1 MKMWW
6 GDSDFGF
13 SDKMCL
19 FLKHWLCVL
28 TDGKENSRRLEI
40 IVFLVFTVCLSL
52 FALLSYLHRSSEV
65 KAKEPPKTWV
75 LFRMQFLGWSNF
87 VSGKSEL
94 SRLLIQMITGN
105 LAIPTSDLF
114 RSAPIEAKKSFEL
127 IWVGFSIVSTMVTTM
142 IREGACLL
150 GCVSVCCKDV
160 PLGCMNVPDNDY
172 WGVSCWIPLILC
184 HTELNLTSWVKRSRL
199 PRPWSVKLKL
209 LILLL
214 MSVIAAES
222 GREM

>member
-127 IWVGFSIVSTMVTTM
+127 SLSWLQYSVYNGNNNDKGGSLFIGVCECVLQGRAFRVYECARQW
-142 IREGACLL
+142 LL
-150 GCVSVCCKDV
+150 GSVV
-160 PLGCMNVPDNDY
+160 
-172 WGVSCWIPLILC
+172 
-184 HTELNLTSWVKRSRL
+184 LN
-199 PRPWSVKLKL
+199 P
-209 LILLL
+209 IHL
-214 MSVIAAES
+214 MSYWVEFERDVVWPSMYVNVTKASQKYLKYTIIW
-222 GREM
+222 M